1 MKLSNEARRGE
12 GGVECLLE
20 ERPCLCEVVSG
31 SYGRLLLLVCH
42 VALEIVSASLV
53 LENRRRIYILILAR
67 ARPLQLLL
75 RVEALVRPWPRHLS
89 PCQLRLAVV
98 EAGLGRI
105 EAWLIDML

>member
-12 GGVECLLE
+12 RGVECLLE

-31 SYGRLLLLVCH
+31 RYGWLLLLVCH
-42 VALEIVSASLV
+42 VALVIISASLV
-53 LENRRRIYILILAR
+53 LEDGRRIYILILPR

-75 RVEALVRPWPRHLS
+75 RVESLVRPWPRHLS
-89 PCQLRLAVV
+89 PRQLLLAVV
-98 EAGLGRI
+98 ETGLGRI